1 MRVEKSKIP
10 ARLHLQRNS
19 AKVAVYIFDVDR
31 DDFGAIRGDMMKWIS
46 NELTSDIELGMI
58 QTVKR
63 NKVTSPKTLDTQRI
77 RQNMRELER
86 KVEPDD
92 PTVKRILDAT
102 ERHILEPDAPMS

>member
-1 MRVEKSKIP
+1 GLKRAKFLPEF
-10 ARLHLQRNS
+10 HLQHNS
-19 AKVAVYIFDVDR
+19 AKVAVYYFRRLIG

-46 NELTSDIELGMI
+46 NELTSAHELGMI

-86 KVEPDD
+86 NVEPDD

-102 ERHILEPDAPMS
+102 ERHILEPDAP